1 MLYVLVS
8 RPDGGV
14 LALLD
19 RSGEPRPGWPIT
31 IADAPSC
38 GVLLPAAD
46 GSVRVL
52 CQAGLPNGGV
62 TSVRAFG
69 IDPNGRPMAAWPIEL
84 ACCPDG
90 LIVARVIGDDL
101 IVNERKIDPEL
112 VMSQVTT
119 IAADGTVRRGEP
131 ATYAHCCQE
140 LLSIG
145 PDGRLSRHAGFGHQR
160 RELSGALGDRPSR
173 TDAGLSDRDRRH
185 RLAACV
191 R

>member
-140 LLSIG
+140 LLSIV
-145 PDGRLSRHAGFGHQR
+145 PDGAVYRVTPDSDI
-160 RELSGALGDRPSR
+160 SGEN
-173 TDAGLSDRDRRH
+173 
-185 RLAACV
+185 
-191 R
+191 